1 MPLTSVP
8 ADPTEAHALGTVV
21 VLVSQKWI
29 HDMGIFNSRLATC
42 FRKNKVFFSVLET
55 F

>member
-29 HDMGIFNSRLATC
+29 HDMGMFNSRLATC
-42 FRKNKVFFSVLET
+42 PRNDNIFFVLET
-55 F
+55 I